1 MQLIKL
7 TAASPGVRVGTRSLG
22 KRVRARLR
30 TSHEGGQA
38 AVEFA
43 LVLPILLIVLTGIF
57 WFGITLNHYL
67 QLTNAVGIGG
77 ELLSVSR
84 GAADPCAAA
93 TQAIANAAPL
103 LNSANLAY
111 TIVLTPQGGTG
122 ASYSSS
128 CSSATLATG
137 ENAQVTV
144 TYPCTLP
151 LSIFSLPP
159 LFTIH
164 TPSCTLKAQVT
175 ELVQ

>member
-22 KRVRARLR
+22 ERVRALLR
-30 TSHEGGQA
+30 ASNEGGQA
-38 AVEFA
+38 AVEFV
-43 LVLPILLIVLTGIF
+43 LVLPFLLIILTGVF

-67 QLTNAVGIGG
+67 QLTNAVCIGG

-84 GAADPCAAA
+84 GTADPCAVA
-93 TQAIANAAPL
+93 TQAIANAAPF

-151 LSIFSLPP
+151 FSIYA
-159 LFTIH
+159 IGA
-164 TPSCTLKAQVT
+164 PSCTLTAQVT

>member
-7 TAASPGVRVGTRSLG
+7 TAASPGVRVGTRFLG
-22 KRVRARLR
+22 KRVRALLR
-30 TSHEGGQA
+30 ASNEGGQA
-38 AVEFA
+38 AVEFVI
-43 LVLPILLIVLTGIF
+43 VLPFLLIILTGVF

-67 QLTNAVGIGG
+67 QLTNAVCIGG

-84 GAADPCAAA
+84 GTADPCAAA
-93 TQAIANAAPL
+93 TQAIANAAPF
-103 LNSANLAY
+103 LNSAKLAY

-137 ENAQVTV
+137 ENAQLTV

-151 LSIFSLPP
+151 FSIYA
-159 LFTIH
+159 IGA
-164 TPSCTLKAQVT
+164 PSCTLTAQVT